1 MKRVLRNFLK
11 WGGPILIIIIM
22 MVWLGGH
29 FRRGTIRPG
38 KVEAAAV
45 SSIGVPLYI
54 VTAQTSPQIAEAVG
68 AVAPQFKTTVSA
80 RVTANV
86 VELPVNAGQH
96 VHQGDLLV
104 RLDARDLQARMQQAR
119 EALRHAEA
127 SRDLAQIN
135 YDRDKPLVEK
145 AVIPKSDIDTDT
157 ERLKTAAADVASF
170 QQAQHDADVTLGYAV
185 IRSPYDGI
193 VIDKLSDV
201 GDLAAPGKPL
211 LTLYESGKMWLE
223 AAVPEE
229 EIGSLHIGQ
238 SYSVR
243 IDALNKEMTGRLV
256 EIVPSADPSSRT
268 ITARVTIP
276 YVENLIP
283 GIFGRLMIPV
293 GQRQEILI
301 PQTAVLRVGQLTMV
315 DVDQN
320 GTLRRRSLQ
329 LGRDLGNQVEVLSGL
344 LPGEKVAL
352 VPRKES
358 NQ

>member
-1 MKRVLRNFLK
+1 MKRVLRNCLK
-11 WGGPILIIIIM
+11 WGVPILIIVIM

-29 FRRGTIRPG
+29 FHRGMIRPG
-38 KVEAAAV
+38 KVEAAAT
-45 SSIGVPLYI
+45 SALGVPLYT

-68 AVAPQFKTTVSA
+68 AVAPQFKTTISA

-86 VELPVNAGQH
+86 IALPVNAGQY

-119 EALRHAEA
+119 EALRRAEA
-127 SRDLAQIN
+127 SRDLAQIG

-145 AVIPKSDIDTDT
+145 AVIPKSDFDEDT
-157 ERLKTAAADVASF
+157 EKLKTATADVASF
-170 QQAQHDADVTLGYAV
+170 QQVRQDADVTLGYAV
-185 IRSPYDGI
+185 IHSPYDGV

-211 LTLYESGKMWLE
+211 LTMYESGKMWLE

-238 SYSVR
+238 TYSVR
-243 IDALNKEMTGRLV
+243 IDALNKQLTGRLV

-283 GIFGRLMIPV
+283 GIFGRMRIPV
-293 GQRQEILI
+293 GQSQEILI
-301 PQTAVLRVGQLTMV
+301 PQAAVLRVGQLTMV
-315 DVDQN
+315 DVAEN

-329 LGRDLGNQVEVLSGL
+329 LGRNQGDQVEVLSGL
-344 LPGEKVAL
+344 MPGEKIAL
-352 VPRKES
+352 TPRKEL

>member
-1 MKRVLRNFLK
+1 MKRLLRNFLK
-11 WGGPILIIIIM
+11 WGVPILIIIIM

-29 FRRGTIRPG
+29 FRRGMIRPG
-38 KVEAAAV
+38 KVEAAAT
-45 SSIGVPLYI
+45 SAIGVPLYT
-54 VTAQTSPQIAEAVG
+54 VTAQNLPQIAEAVG
-68 AVAPQFKTTVSA
+68 AVAPQFKTTISA

-86 VELPVNAGQH
+86 IALPVNAGQY

-104 RLDARDLQARMQQAR
+104 RLDARDLEARRQQAR
-119 EALRHAEA
+119 EALRRAEA
-127 SRDLAQIN
+127 GRDLAQIN

-145 AVIPKSDIDTDT
+145 AVIPKSEIDTDT
-157 ERLKTAAADVASF
+157 ERLKTATADVASF
-170 QQAQHDADVTLGYAV
+170 QQAQHDSDVTLGYAV
-185 IRSPYDGI
+185 IHSPYDGI

-211 LTLYESGKMWLE
+211 LTMYESGKMWLE

-283 GIFGRLMIPV
+283 GIFGRLKIPV

-315 DVDQN
+315 DADEN

-329 LGRDLGNQVEVLSGL
+329 LGRSLGDRVEVLSGL
-344 LPGEKVAL
+344 IPGEKIAL
-352 VPRKES
+352 TPRKEL